1 MDTYRV
7 HYKQRNPYGDVS
19 WNTLIVYQT
28 SRELALR
35 AAFEVIQTGYDNQD
49 PGWKLLEFQ
58 EVELHYQGEWTEITP
73 RLHPAMKEG
82 NKNEVSQR

>member
-19 WNTLIVYQT
+19 WNTLIVHQT

-35 AAFEVIQTGYDNQD
+35 AAFEVIQSGYDNQG
-49 PGWKLLEFQ
+49 PGWKLMEFQ
-58 EVELHYQGEWTEITP
+58 EVELHYQGEWTETRP
-73 RLHPAMKEG
+73 HPAMQEG
-82 NKNEVSQR
+82 NQKNEVSQR